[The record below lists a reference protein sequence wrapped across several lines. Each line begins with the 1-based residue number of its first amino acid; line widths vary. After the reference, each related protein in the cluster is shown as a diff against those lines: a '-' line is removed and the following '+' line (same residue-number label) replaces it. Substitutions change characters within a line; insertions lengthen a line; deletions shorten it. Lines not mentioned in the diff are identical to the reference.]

1 MKINRL
7 FLYAAALVMAVSC
20 GKETPETP
28 KTPAD
33 GSNDEEIVVPPAPDY
48 AVSFT
53 AYTETPPAAEPEAK
67 ATIGLNTNT
76 KPQTFWEDGDVISV
90 YSSNESQVGTT
101 ANNKS
106 GYLFSTTLVNNS
118 TSATFSYDGEQFVGG
133 NYIAIYPHTEAA
145 RVVNFTAQELSR
157 TTDSPQY
164 EGAAYRI
171 AKVSVPTTQTLVAG
185 GFDRSAM
192 VMTAY
197 TENPSELHFKN
208 AVALV
213 KFNVADADVS
223 SGAIIA
229 SGSVISGTFR
239 ADIKSDTGIPILVNY
254 GQTASDRVNFSTE
267 ESLSTTE
274 EYYVAVRPDKLNEG
288 FKVYLN
294 NVLVKSYTQDQVGE
308 FERNKIYDLGT
319 LTMPG
324 ATNETKTLSF
334 DFNSLLEGWPT
345 SQSTTTAG
353 NKNENLECTYNLEGV
368 NYTFILAN
376 PIDADVKYPYC
387 TDNSLFHR
395 KYRYLGLPI
404 IEGYTLTG
412 VTFTNASTGAKTSRA
427 LGISSTIAS
436 GSNEPE
442 FVAGGQLQYVS
453 NNPGPWIY
461 DLEGTSPESQY
472 YLWCTEDTLIS
483 NITLTYTQITE

>member
-33 GSNDEEIVVPPAPDY
+33 GR
-48 AVSFT
+48 VSFT
-53 AYTETPPAAEPEAK
+53 AYTETPPAAEPQAK

-76 KPQTFWEDGDVISV
+76 KPQTFWEDGDVITV
-90 YSSNESQVGTT
+90 YSSNESQVGAT

-133 NYIAIYPHTEAA
+133 NYIAMYPHTEVA
-145 RVVNFTAQELSR
+145 RAVNFTAQELSR

-239 ADIKSDTGIPILVNY
+239 ADIKSDTTGEPILVDY
-254 GQTASDRVNFSTE
+254 GQTVSDRVNFSTGE
-267 ESLSTTE
+267 PLSTETD
-274 EYYVAVRPDKLNEG
+274 YYVAVRPDELNEG

-294 NVLVKSYTQDQVGE
+294 NVLVKSFTKEQLGS

-319 LTMPG
+319 LTMPE

-334 DFNSLLEGWPT
+334 DFNQEFYGWPT
-345 SQSTTTAG
+345 SQSTTTG

-376 PIDADVKYPYC
+376 PIDAVVKYPYC

-404 IEGYTLTG
+404 IDGFTLTG
-412 VTFTNASTGAKTSRA
+412 VTFTNVSSGANDNRA
-427 LGISSTIAS
+427 LGISSNIAS
-436 GSNEPE
+436 GSNQPE

-453 NNPGPWIY
+453 NNPGPWVY

-483 NITLTYTQITE
+483 NITLTYTKITE